1 MTSNNK
7 IDSEIETEIETEIQD
22 SFMCENG
29 NNNLKQ
35 KKENVMNQKFKKT
48 SNKENIK
55 EKPYSFKTIVTYV
68 LIPAGMFLSN
78 VFGCTKPEKEKEVDK
93 CTELRANVSKYEA
106 DSVMLVN
113 NIRNT
118 VEELTPTVLN
128 NISGYWSMFD
138 NDGPC
143 GTIGDSIVRHNY
155 VIDNLRGMY
164 GNPLP
169 IFNAEISMLY
179 DLNAKFLTN
188 RGNLAAA
195 IKAYKNG
202 PCK

>member
-7 IDSEIETEIETEIQD
+7 IDSEIETEIQN

-35 KKENVMNQKFKKT
+35 TKENVMKQKFKKT
-48 SNKENIK
+48 SNKETVK
-55 EKPYSFKTIVTYV
+55 EKPYSFKTIVAYV
-68 LIPAGMFLSN
+68 LIPVGMFLSN

-128 NISGYWSMFD
+128 YITSYWSVFNGPYENIS
-138 NDGPC
+138 
-143 GTIGDSIVRHNY
+143 DSIINHNRT
-155 VIDNLRGMY
+155 INSIRGKY

-169 IFNAEISMLY
+169 FYDKETSMLY
-179 DLNAKFLTN
+179 DLNTAFLTN

-195 IKAYKNG
+195 MEAYKNG